1 MDLLLHGLVW
11 LALVGTAA
19 WLLSFWPRWIADD
32 LGLPQ
37 KDMMLR
43 PWMRG
48 LAPYRTRWP
57 VVSWD
62 FWIHLWR
69 RGRLLE
75 FVLAAIAFFSAF
87 RIASAFFK
95 TASAVMRAAG

>member
-11 LALVGTAA
+11 LSLLGTGA
-19 WLLSFWPRWIADD
+19 WLLSFWPRWVAHD
-32 LGLPQ
+32 LGLPER
-37 KDMMLR
+37 DMVLK
-43 PWMRG
+43 PWRRG
-48 LAPYRTRWP
+48 LAPYRLRWP
-57 VVSWD
+57 IVSWA

-69 RGRLLE
+69 SGRLLE

-95 TASAVMRAAG
+95 TASVVTRAAG